1 MHVVAEVEVM
11 VEEETRV
18 AEEGCLARVVEESEE
33 V

>member
-1 MHVVAEVEVM
+1 MHVVAEVDSL
-11 VEEETRV
+11 VEEETRG